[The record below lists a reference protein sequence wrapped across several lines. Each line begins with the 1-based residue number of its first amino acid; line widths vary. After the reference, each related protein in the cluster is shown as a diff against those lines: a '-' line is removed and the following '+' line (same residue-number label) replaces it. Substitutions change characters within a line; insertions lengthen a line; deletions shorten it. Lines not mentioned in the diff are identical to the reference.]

1 MPRTPRP
8 ASDNSDLSARVDG
21 ALLSPTGFRVNRG
34 LPISLPVQISE
45 ALRGYI
51 IDGAYSPG
59 DKLPSTRSL
68 AQHLGVS
75 RGTVVTA
82 YDQLIGEGY
91 LVAAE
96 GSGTVV
102 NPELA
107 RVRSGRAS
115 MRQPR
120 QISGDRSEAPDRT
133 VFGRGAP
140 KVNQE
145 RIEMFDFTPAANS
158 TGKLADSEWR
168 AAWNKALATASSNNP
183 QGAPELCREIADHLR
198 HMRGLEVAPEN
209 IVITAGARD
218 GLTLLLSAL
227 RSDGE
232 SRAQDGGVAAE
243 QAGGMG
249 ARASGTTQALRVGVE
264 SPGYPSLRKIVPAL
278 GHELADIPADAGGI
292 DPTALPAEGK
302 ADGLDALLV
311 TPSHQYPNGGSLSAG
326 RRGELIAWARAS
338 GALLVEDDFQ
348 AELRYRGMPLPVL
361 ASLDPQRCVLLGSFS
376 ATISPALACGY
387 IVAPAP
393 LVAQL
398 VARRKIFGQPVN
410 AITQQ
415 ALAGY
420 LARGAVRRRVEK
432 LRRVYRRRRE
442 ALIAALTALPG
453 VSIGPIDGGILAAI
467 YTETPAEQIVAAAA
481 RRGIRLTALADYWG
495 GASAAHARNGIVI
508 NFGAGTGAG
517 FAEALEVLTSALQQ

>member
-1 MPRTPRP
+1 M
-8 ASDNSDLSARVDG
+8 
-21 ALLSPTGFRVNRG
+21 
-34 LPISLPVQISE
+34 
-45 ALRGYI
+45 
-51 IDGAYSPG
+51 
-59 DKLPSTRSL
+59 
-68 AQHLGVS
+68 
-75 RGTVVTA
+75 
-82 YDQLIGEGY
+82 
-91 LVAAE
+91 
-96 GSGTVV
+96 
-102 NPELA
+102 
-107 RVRSGRAS
+107 
-115 MRQPR
+115 
-120 QISGDRSEAPDRT
+120 
-133 VFGRGAP
+133 
-140 KVNQE
+140 
-145 RIEMFDFTPAANS
+145 
-158 TGKLADSEWR
+158 
-168 AAWNKALATASSNNP
+168 
-183 QGAPELCREIADHLR
+183 
-198 HMRGLEVAPEN
+198 
-209 IVITAGARD
+209 ITAGARD
-218 GLTLLLSAL
+218 GLTLLLSAM
-227 RSDGE
+227 RG
-232 SRAQDGGVAAE
+232 AE
-243 QAGGMG
+243 GG
-249 ARASGTTQALRVGVE
+249 ARAEGISTHAEADAEHSAPDADSAGSARRLRVGVE

-302 ADGLDALLV
+302 ADSLDALLV

-326 RRGELIAWARAS
+326 RRGELIARARAS

-442 ALIAALTALPG
+442 ALIAALTPLPG

-517 FAEALEVLTSALQQ
+517 FAEALEVLTRALQQ